1 MMDEP
6 IGTTILSLLFNL
18 SIPAFGYLGA
28 RDGSATLMCIFV
40 GLMMLN
46 AANAVAVLAMV
57 AYAVASGMPQRQA
70 DGTYEDFHMTAT
82 IWVQVILILGWAIM
96 AIIAAYHS
104 NKLCSKLSQGEAIA
118 ERYND
123 DPEIGL
129 PEIDTKLDMN
139 DYEPPNQSFGLPEK
153 ERRPAA
159 LDEDSDMSP
168 SSVISRRQS
177 APRNSF
183 SPRELKHISSSE

>member
-6 IGTTILSLLFNL
+6 IATTVLSLLFNL

-40 GLMMLN
+40 ALMTLN
-46 AANAVAVLAMV
+46 AANAIAVLAMV
-57 AYAVASGMPQRQA
+57 AYAVYAEIPQRQS
-70 DGTYEDFHMTAT
+70 DGSYAPFRMTAT
-82 IWVQVILILGWAIM
+82 IWVQVVLILGWAIM

-139 DYEPPNQSFGLPEK
+139 DYEPPASFGLPEK
-153 ERRPAA
+153 ERHRSAAA

-168 SSVISRRQS
+168 VRSRRRSDS
-177 APRNSF
+177 A
-183 SPRELKHISSSE
+183 SPREMKQMSE